1 MGEWVGER
9 TYGRMEK
16 QVGRRYNSSPP
27 RLTLSDISSPIQ
39 RKTGVK
45 LLTETHFVTT
55 VRVVVSQFFGLTIV
69 LLRIHS
75 VSTV

>member
-1 MGEWVGER
+1 VGGR

-27 RLTLSDISSPIQ
+27 RLKPSDISSPIQ

-45 LLTETHFVTT
+45 LPTEAHFVTT

-75 VSTV
+75 VCTV